1 MEIESIRQLA
11 EDYGA
16 WLYAG
21 IFLWAFFEGE
31 TFVIFA
37 GMAAHQEILSW
48 PGVFVLAW
56 LGSFAGDQC
65 YFWIGR
71 RWGPSLLLRFPK
83 WRPGVESALGMLR
96 RYDKWFILSFRFI
109 YGVRNLASF
118 AIGTSGV
125 DPVRF
130 AALNLLAAG
139 VWALSFAGFGYVF
152 GKALESIID
161 DIVLA
166 FGITMLTMFALV
178 FLGGWIARR
187 RRARLG
193 RTPPAGANRQLPPG

>member
-1 MEIESIRQLA
+1 MYRNERMNPL
-11 EDYGA
+11 
-16 WLYAG
+16 
-21 IFLWAFFEGE
+21 
-31 TFVIFA
+31 
-37 GMAAHQEILSW
+37 
-48 PGVFVLAW
+48 
-56 LGSFAGDQC
+56 
-65 YFWIGR
+65 
-71 RWGPSLLLRFPK
+71 
-83 WRPGVESALGMLR
+83 SALELLR
-96 RYDKWFILSFRFI
+96 RYDKGFIHSFRFI

-161 DIVLA
+161 DVVLA

-187 RRARLG
+187 RRARLA
-193 RTPPAGANRQLPPG
+193 RTPPAGANQQLPPG